1 MRCPVSIWKV
11 QRDWETLSTVSVSNE
26 HTQCT
31 HAHVT
36 RHIHTPHDI
45 YIRTQHQQRKHKV
58 IVISLCFL
66 LYPFESFSS
75 LIFCVCVC
83 GNICISMSKEL
94 RELLKNCPYQV
105 TYPRLLFHDY
115 SEQLRSSTSTEEQLT
130 WIKVFR
136 TSGSWQFD
144 SVISGPGAGYHNTAV
159 SVGAK
164 LLTS

>member
-1 MRCPVSIWKV
+1 MIEKTS
-11 QRDWETLSTVSVSNE
+11 STVSVSNE

-31 HAHVT
+31 RAHVT

-45 YIRTQHQQRKHKV
+45 EPHQQRKHKV
-58 IVISLCFL
+58 IVISLCFFYIHL
-66 LYPFESFSS
+66 SHFLPY
-75 LIFCVCVC
+75 FCFVCVC
-83 GNICISMSKEL
+83 GNVCISMSK
-94 RELLKNCPYQV
+94 ELLKNCPYQV

-115 SEQLRSSTSTEEQLT
+115 SKQLRSLTSTEEQLT
-130 WIKVFR
+130 WIKVFI

-144 SVISGPGAGYHNTAV
+144 SVVSGPGAGYHNTAV